1 MPDKFILK
9 IIQFET
15 LFWGNYLKEMSIK
28 VSKLL
33 ENICEGV
40 AFYILQP
47 PSLVKMNSSID
58 VFHRYWERVILLLL
72 RMYIFKIT
80 FFLGHLELIF
90 SYIRSSHSELFLGK
104 GVLKI
109 SNKFTGEHP
118 CRSAISIKLQ
128 SNFIEIALRHGCSPE
143 NLLHIFKHLFLR
155 TPLDGPICCLK
166 FQRMNT
172 HEWIKLLIN
181 QMKTQIIYWG
191 LCCIEYNKEKLFES
205 ENTKYGASWKAHAN
219 R

>member
-104 GVLKI
+104 GALKI

-143 NLLHIFKHLFLR
+143 NLLHIFR
-155 TPLDGPICCLK
+155 TPFLK
-166 FQRMNT
+166 NTSGWPHLLSQIPKDEYSRMNT
-172 HEWIKLLIN
+172 VTNKPDENPNNLLRSLL
-181 QMKTQIIYWG
+181 YWVQQRET
-191 LCCIEYNKEKLFES
+191 I
-205 ENTKYGASWKAHAN
+205 WKWKHKIWGILKSTCK
-219 R
+219 

>member
-143 NLLHIFKHLFLR
+143 NLLHIFRTSFL
-155 TPLDGPICCLK
+155 K
-166 FQRMNT
+166 NT
-172 HEWIKLLIN
+172 SGWLLLLYHYHSTLRLLSFM
-181 QMKTQIIYWG
+181 Q
-191 LCCIEYNKEKLFES
+191 YNEKLNIKSFYTLRKKCPYAELFWS
-205 ENTKYGASWKAHAN
+205 VFSRMRTEYGQE
-219 R
+219 